1 MNDPYAVDILISLS
15 SMNHHDSQSDWGT
28 NLFRIDVG
36 ILGSGESA
44 VNTAQK
50 PPTKLSTSA
59 STGNRSKR
67 LTESRNT
74 LRNCSFDGCY
84 ALSFRSTDYCWKH
97 QSETP
102 LEPEP
107 EPEAEANWWQ
117 EKTE

>member
-1 MNDPYAVDILISLS
+1 MIANLIGELICSGL
-15 SMNHHDSQSDWGT
+15 MW
-28 NLFRIDVG
+28 G
-36 ILGSGESA
+36 ILGGGESA

-50 PPTKLSTSA
+50 PPTKLSTPA

-97 QSETP
+97 QSET
-102 LEPEP
+102 LSEPEP